1 MKYYFRD
8 LLTLLISLFILSGC
22 ENPSKVGLDV
32 DPGDQIQ
39 GALIDTLKIHA
50 ITVKEDSVLT
60 RGSTQ
65 FPLGYLKD
73 PVIGESYSSIQF
85 ALQNVSAGDS
95 RIPTNA
101 TIDSAVMVINYGKDF
116 FGDSL
121 SSSTK
126 LEVRQLASPYE
137 IGKNYPS
144 NATWTVSEELY
155 GSRTLNRYAYRDSVM
170 INTIVSGRD
179 TTVKA
184 GPHLRIPMDVQK
196 IKSLFDGNL
205 DSATFA
211 GHDFYHSQVKGFQIR
226 VNKEEQ
232 TGIGSLV
239 HLNINLEENGL
250 VVYYKTPDTSSQKIK
265 FYPASANNA
274 AAAIQ
279 RTYTADVQA
288 QLNNPTGSFETVYA
302 QGPAGLR
309 VKLSLPDLSSLKDKQ
324 LVVNKAELVI
334 YTDEEATGNA
344 FTRQA
349 GRLTLYRQD
358 IAGQRVPVPDG
369 DTRANVRDPRS
380 FGLAF
385 GGNYDASKKRYV
397 FALTSYIQDLLLG
410 KIGSDVFYIA
420 PAANV
425 ESLIV
430 PYLPTVN
437 AGSRAVLGSN
447 TNPQYKMKLNIYY
460 TKAE

>member
-22 ENPSKVGLDV
+22 ENPSRVGLDV

-50 ITVKEDSVLT
+50 VTVKEDSIFT
-60 RGSTQ
+60 RGATQ
-65 FPLGYLKD
+65 LPLGYLKD
-73 PVIGESYSSIQF
+73 PVIGESYSTIQF
-85 ALQNVSAGDS
+85 ALQNVSSGDS

-121 SSSTK
+121 ASTST
-126 LEVRQLASPYE
+126 LEVRQLAAPYE

-144 NATWTVSEELY
+144 NATWTASPELY
-155 GSRTLNRYAYRDSVM
+155 GSRTINRYAYRDSVM
-170 INTIVSGRD
+170 INTIVNSRD
-179 TTVKA
+179 TTIKA

-196 IKSLFDGNL
+196 IKSLFDGNI

-211 GHDFYHSQVKGFQIR
+211 GHDFYHNRVKGFQIR
-226 VNKEEQ
+226 ANKEEQ

-239 HLNINLEENGL
+239 HLAINLEENGL
-250 VVYYKTPDTSSQKIK
+250 VVYYKTPDTTSQKIK
-265 FYPASANNA
+265 FYPVSANNA

-279 RTYTADVQA
+279 QTYTADVQA
-288 QLNNPTGSFETVYA
+288 QLSNPNGNFETVYA
-302 QGPAGLR
+302 QGSAGLR
-309 VKLSLPDLSSLKDKQ
+309 VKLSLPDLSSLKDKE
-324 LVVNKAELVI
+324 LVVNKAELVV
-334 YTDEEATGNA
+334 YTDEEATGSS

-349 GRLTLYRQD
+349 GRLTLYRED

-369 DTRANVRDPRS
+369 DTRTNVRDSRS

-385 GGNYDASKKRYV
+385 GGNYDTSKKRYV
-397 FALTSYIQDLLLG
+397 FALTSYVQDLMLG

-425 ESLIV
+425 EALIV
-430 PYLPTVN
+430 PYLPSLN

-447 TNPQYKMKLNIYY
+447 TNPEYKMKLNIYY
-460 TKAE
+460 TKAQ